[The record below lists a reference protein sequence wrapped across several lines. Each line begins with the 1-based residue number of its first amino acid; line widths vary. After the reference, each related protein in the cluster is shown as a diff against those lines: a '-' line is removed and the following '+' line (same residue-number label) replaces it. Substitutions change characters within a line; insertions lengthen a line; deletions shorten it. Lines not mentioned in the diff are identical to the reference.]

1 MTHAMARYH
10 ELKAKHPD
18 IDHDMVMQFAE
29 DMPEQFETALL
40 EYEYGCHIVSKE
52 MYNEAVAHFKNP
64 DGTKGAKWSVEDV
77 ENKSGINF
85 DAKDY
90 TELDYAY
97 IANMLYSDY
106 GNIINSDLIL
116 KMARAYLEDSDYP
129 GDASERAYYNAKKR
143 IKYFKK
149 H

>member
-1 MTHAMARYH
+1 MARYH

-52 MYNEAVAHFKNP
+52 MYNEAVAYFKNP

-97 IANMLYSDY
+97 VANMLYSDY

-116 KMARAYLEDSDYP
+116 KMAREYLEDSDYM

-143 IKYFKK
+143 IKYNKK

>member
-1 MTHAMARYH
+1 MTHAMAKYH

-29 DMPEQFETALL
+29 DMPDQFETALL
-40 EYEYGCHIVSKE
+40 EYEYGCHIVSRE
-52 MYNEAVAHFKNP
+52 MYNEAVAHFKNT
-64 DGTKGAKWSVEDV
+64 DGTKGAKWSIEDV
-77 ENKSGINF
+77 ENKSGVNF

-106 GNIINSDLIL
+106 GNIINSDVIL

-129 GDASERAYYNAKKR
+129 GCASERAYHNAKKR
-143 IKYFKK
+143 IKYYKN